1 MSRAVHFYRGLG
13 FEIVH
18 GGEEVEFT
26 SFLAGKSCLRR
37 ESRKRLVMLG
47 PEANQ
52 MTTSKTIA
60 GLIGPTLVAIAA
72 SMLLNI
78 GSFLRWRN
86 RFPAT
91 PRSSS
96 CLASSCSS
104 LGLPLCAFTIAG
116 RTDGRCSAMMEY
128 RDIEYTVV
136 QGIRRNLWKW
146 SASVAN
152 VVITG
157 QSYSKSEAVVEAEKA
172 IDRALAPKKVR
183 LVPLP
188 RRWD

>member
-1 MSRAVHFYRGLG
+1 
-13 FEIVH
+13 
-18 GGEEVEFT
+18 
-26 SFLAGKSCLRR
+26 
-37 ESRKRLVMLG
+37 
-47 PEANQ
+47 
-52 MTTSKTIA
+52 
-60 GLIGPTLVAIAA
+60 
-72 SMLLNI
+72 
-78 GSFLRWRN
+78 
-86 RFPAT
+86 
-91 PRSSS
+91 
-96 CLASSCSS
+96 
-104 LGLPLCAFTIAG
+104 
-116 RTDGRCSAMMEY
+116 MEY
-128 RDIEYTVV
+128 RGIEYSVV